1 MSNKLQNIKALQEML
16 EGRHK
21 FQTKKTIG
29 FSDAV
34 DTAKRSEHHEIG
46 DVWQETDAS
55 GTVYIVEQRDGFRIK
70 KTLNTDTM
78 QQIRDDLRIFKNCR
92 KDKCTCSGVHP
103 LDQKMKKIHD
113 MCFDCVIEMEHEMKK
128 DGTFDDYARNKVREN
143 ALAWLRDAERD
154 VILLKQAYTQA
165 SQFVTNA
172 DGEIETWGAKMTSEE
187 FEEQIQKQFD
197 EFKQNFLNKLNGVT
211 QTNENN

>member
-21 FQTKKTIG
+21 FQTKKTVG
-29 FSDAV
+29 FSDAA

-55 GTVYIVEQRDGFRIK
+55 GITYIVEQRDGFRIR

-92 KDKCTCSGVHP
+92 KNKCTCAGTHP

-128 DGTFDDYARNKVREN
+128 DGTFDTYATNKVREN

-154 VILLKQAYTQA
+154 VVLLKQAYTQA

-172 DGEIETWGAKMTSEE
+172 DGEIETWSAKMTTEQ